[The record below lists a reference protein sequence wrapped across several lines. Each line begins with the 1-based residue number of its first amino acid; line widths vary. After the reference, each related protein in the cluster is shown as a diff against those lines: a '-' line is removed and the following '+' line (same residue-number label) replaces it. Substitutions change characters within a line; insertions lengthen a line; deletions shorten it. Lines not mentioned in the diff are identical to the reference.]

1 MKVKDLFNLN
11 KDYKNIELI
20 SGQGG
25 LNNKI
30 DSIEILEVPDG
41 VYWVEENDFIIT
53 TGYYLNDNT
62 ENFKNFIETLAYR
75 KASAVGIKIGRFIE
89 DIPQEVLEISN
100 NKNLPLI
107 KIPPHIKYSN
117 ILWPVM
123 TNLTNENKYEKY
135 ILDKYKNELLF
146 LTRND
151 FRIESISELLSSYI
165 GSNCAICSNND
176 YSIIK
181 NNYNINNDMIKKIIN
196 NNYEKIITNDL
207 CTHIKER
214 ENNYYIVKIR
224 SIKETLAYLCI
235 KTNNND
241 LLNVTDLKIIEE
253 TIPYLSIYHLSN
265 QEKAV
270 NYNKSLKEFWFK
282 LIKGNYNN
290 KELILKEDAVSLGV
304 ENNKNRFVWVVKKIN
319 NISNEFQYKIIKEYM
334 QSYNKDYHIIEDSN
348 EIIIITSLNKN
359 QIDLK
364 MYNGLFIDLLNQLKQ
379 KYKNI
384 EFKVGISKTCGNL
397 KYLSYAYE
405 EAIFAYQFGDKI
417 NGNNIYYY
425 DDCMIYHLLHEVSG
439 HPSLSKIYRNTLQ
452 KIEKYD
458 SKNKSNLMETIE
470 KLIECD
476 FSINNT
482 AKDLFIH
489 RNTLYKRIS
498 KINEILE
505 FDIDDSEGRLI
516 LQIAMKLNKI
526 I

>member
-1 MKVKDLFNLN
+1 
-11 KDYKNIELI
+11 
-20 SGQGG
+20 
-25 LNNKI
+25 
-30 DSIEILEVPDG
+30 
-41 VYWVEENDFIIT
+41 
-53 TGYYLNDNT
+53 
-62 ENFKNFIETLAYR
+62 
-75 KASAVGIKIGRFIE
+75 
-89 DIPQEVLEISN
+89 
-100 NKNLPLI
+100 
-107 KIPPHIKYSN
+107 
-117 ILWPVM
+117 
-123 TNLTNENKYEKY
+123 
-135 ILDKYKNELLF
+135 
-146 LTRND
+146 
-151 FRIESISELLSSYI
+151 
-165 GSNCAICSNND
+165 
-176 YSIIK
+176 
-181 NNYNINNDMIKKIIN
+181 
-196 NNYEKIITNDL
+196 
-207 CTHIKER
+207 
-214 ENNYYIVKIR
+214 
-224 SIKETLAYLCI
+224 
-235 KTNNND
+235 
-241 LLNVTDLKIIEE
+241 
-253 TIPYLSIYHLSN
+253 LSN